1 MSILIVDDEAAARK
15 LLNDI
20 LTGAGFHVRAADCGE
35 LALASA
41 AARPPELVVVDICM
55 PKMGGFELC
64 RRLRQRDDCREV
76 PIIFLSAGGDLPDRL
91 EAFRLGAVDFISK
104 PFHGEELLARV
115 HNHLE
120 LGRLRHRLEE
130 SVAERTAQL
139 RESEELFRTMAEA
152 APVMIWTSAPDM
164 SCTYC
169 NRNWLEFTGRS
180 LEEERGSGW
189 ADGIHPEDRERCTVI
204 LSEALDALRPFEM
217 EYRLRRADGIYRWL
231 LDRGVPRISPAG
243 AFSGYIG
250 SCLDITDLK
259 QTHERMV
266 AAQKL
271 ESLGVMA
278 AGVAHD
284 FGNLLSAILCS
295 ADLALSE
302 IPADAAFRNDV
313 ERIASVA
320 THGSEIVQT
329 LMVAAG
335 AGQAAADFSRIDLAS
350 EVDKILRLLTSS
362 VSKHAVV
369 HNHLPKDLPP
379 VSGNAP
385 QIHQVVLNLLTN
397 ASDALG
403 SGHGSITIS
412 AGQCSREDGAARKSL
427 GLPEGDYVRLT
438 VSDTGCGMS
447 PATRARI
454 FDPFFSTKS
463 VGRGLGLAAVHGIVR
478 SHGGAISVQSAPGA
492 GTTFEVSFPCTAT
505 TASRP
510 IMRERS

>member
-15 LLNDI
+15 LLNDV
-20 LTGAGFHVRAADCGE
+20 LTAAGFRVRAADCGE
-35 LALASA
+35 LALASIA
-41 AARPPELVVVDICM
+41 VTQPELVLVDICM
-55 PKMGGFELC
+55 PEMDGFEVC
-64 RRLRQRDDCREV
+64 RRLRQREDCRDV
-76 PIIFLSAGGDLPDRL
+76 PVIFLSADGDLPDRL

-104 PFHGEELLARV
+104 PFHRDELLARV
-115 HNHLE
+115 RNHLE
-120 LGRLRHRLEE
+120 LARLRHRLEE

-139 RESEELFRTMAEA
+139 RESKELFRTMAEA
-152 APVMIWTSAPDM
+152 APVMIWTSGPDM

-169 NRNWLEFTGRS
+169 NRNWLEFTGRT

-189 ADGIHPEDRERCTVI
+189 ADGIHPEDRERCTQI
-204 LSEALDALRPFEM
+204 LSEARGGIRPFEM
-217 EYRLRRADGIYRWL
+217 EYRLRRADGEYRWL

-259 QTHERMV
+259 LTHERIL
-266 AAQKL
+266 ASQKL

-302 IPADAAFRNDV
+302 IPADSVVRTDI
-313 ERIASVA
+313 ERISEVA
-320 THGSEIVQT
+320 TRGSEIVRT
-329 LMVAAG
+329 LMMAAG
-335 AGQAAADFSRIDLAS
+335 AGQAAADFTRLDLAS
-350 EVDKILRLLTSS
+350 EVDKILRLLTRSI
-362 VSKHAVV
+362 SKRAVV
-369 HNHLPKDLPP
+369 YNAIPKDLPP
-379 VSGNAP
+379 IFGNAS

-403 SGHGSITIS
+403 NGQGSITVS
-412 AGQCSREDGAARKSL
+412 AGQTRREDAAGRISL
-427 GLPEGDYVRLT
+427 GLPEGDYVRLK

-447 PATRARI
+447 SATRARI

-463 VGRGLGLAAVHGIVR
+463 IGRGLGLAAVHGIVR
-478 SHGGAISVQSAPGA
+478 AHGGAISVDSAPGA
-492 GTTFEVSFPCTAT
+492 GTTFEVWFPCA
-505 TASRP
+505 ASAGLKVRHA
-510 IMRERS
+510 